1 MNHMMSKF
9 STVVLYSI
17 DSLSNDESFSLQNAP
32 FNPSMFGTTLEE
44 VMEMQE
50 DLKPDL
56 RVPWVVITLTETV
69 LRLNGPLTE
78 GIFR

>member
-1 MNHMMSKF
+1 
-9 STVVLYSI
+9 
-17 DSLSNDESFSLQNAP
+17 
-32 FNPSMFGTTLEE
+32 MFGTTIEE

-50 DLKPDL
+50 DMKPDL
-56 RVPWVVITLTETV
+56 TIPWVVITLTETV